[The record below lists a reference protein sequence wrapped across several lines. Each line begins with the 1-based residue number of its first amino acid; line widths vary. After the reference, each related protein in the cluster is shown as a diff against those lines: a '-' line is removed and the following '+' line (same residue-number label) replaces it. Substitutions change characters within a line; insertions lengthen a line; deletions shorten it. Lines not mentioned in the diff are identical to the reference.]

1 MVTPSLE
8 AYTFSGV
15 TSAED
20 MKQTAVV
27 ILNWNGRQH
36 LEQFLPSVV
45 EHTPQQVRI
54 VVADNGS
61 TDDSIAFIE
70 QTYPDIDIIR
80 LDKNYGF
87 AEGYNRALEQVEAEF
102 FILLNSDV
110 EVTAGWVEPL
120 VATLTNHRTV
130 AAVAPKLRSYGHR
143 EYFEYAGAAGGYID
157 ILGYPFCRGRIL
169 SSLEKDCGQYD
180 TAQEVFWASG
190 AAFCC
195 RADVFRTIGG
205 FDADFFAHME
215 EIDLCWRMQLQGYKI
230 MVEPHSVVYHLGGG
244 TMPNES
250 PRKLYLNYRN
260 NLSMLFKC
268 APTWQRILVAVARP
282 VADML
287 SALIYFLRGDKALAK
302 ATIEAYRD
310 FLALHGELNK
320 KRKAV
325 RSARKAESERI
336 YRGSIVLRYALGKK
350 LFGDLMK

>member
-1 MVTPSLE
+1 
-8 AYTFSGV
+8 
-15 TSAED
+15 
-20 MKQTAVV
+20 MKRTAVV

-45 EHTPQQVRI
+45 AHTPQQVRI
-54 VVADNGS
+54 IVADNGS
-61 TDDSIAFIE
+61 TDDSVAFLAQHYPAIE
-70 QTYPDIDIIR
+70 IIR
-80 LDKNYGF
+80 LERNYGF
-87 AEGYNRALEQVEAEF
+87 AEGYNRALEQVDAEF

-120 VATLTNHRTV
+120 VATLTNNRSV
-130 AAVAPKLRSYGHR
+130 AAVAPKLRSYGNRDH
-143 EYFEYAGAAGGYID
+143 FEYAGAAGGYID
-157 ILGYPFCRGRIL
+157 VLGYPFCRGRIL
-169 SSLEKDCGQYD
+169 STLEQDKGQYD

-195 RADVFRTIGG
+195 RADVFRMLGG

-215 EIDLCWRMQLQGYKI
+215 EIDLCWRMQLQGYRV
-230 MVEPHSVVYHLGGG
+230 MVEPHSTVYHLGGG

-287 SALIYFLRGDKALAK
+287 SAIIYLLRGDKALAK

-310 FLALHGELNK
+310 FFALHGELNK

-325 RSARKAESERI
+325 RSACKAESDKI
-336 YRGSIVLRYALGKK
+336 YYGSIVLWYAVGKRF
-350 LFGDLMK
+350 FGNLMK

>member
-1 MVTPSLE
+1 
-8 AYTFSGV
+8 
-15 TSAED
+15 
-20 MKQTAVV
+20 MKRTAVV

-45 EHTPQQVRI
+45 AHTPQQVRI
-54 VVADNGS
+54 IVADNGS
-61 TDDSIAFIE
+61 TDDSVAFLAQHYPAIE
-70 QTYPDIDIIR
+70 IIR
-80 LDKNYGF
+80 LERNYGF
-87 AEGYNRALEQVEAEF
+87 AEGYNRALEQVDAEF

-120 VATLTNHRTV
+120 VATLTNNRSV
-130 AAVAPKLRSYGHR
+130 AAVAPKLRSYGNRDH
-143 EYFEYAGAAGGYID
+143 FEYAGAAGGYID

-169 SSLEKDCGQYD
+169 STLEQDKGQYD

-195 RADVFRTIGG
+195 RADVFRMLGG

-230 MVEPHSVVYHLGGG
+230 MVEPHSTVYHLGGG

-287 SALIYFLRGDKALAK
+287 SALIYLLRGDKALAK

-310 FLALHGELNK
+310 FFALHGELNK

-325 RSARKAESERI
+325 RSACKAESDRI
-336 YRGSIVLRYALGKK
+336 YRGSIVLRYAVGKRF
-350 LFGDLMK
+350 FGNLMK

>member
-1 MVTPSLE
+1 
-8 AYTFSGV
+8 
-15 TSAED
+15 
-20 MKQTAVV
+20 MKRTAVV

-45 EHTPQQVRI
+45 AHTPQQVRI
-54 VVADNGS
+54 IVADNGS
-61 TDDSIAFIE
+61 TDDSVAFLAQHYPAIE
-70 QTYPDIDIIR
+70 IIR
-80 LDKNYGF
+80 LERNYGF
-87 AEGYNRALEQVEAEF
+87 AEGYNRALEQVDAEF

-120 VATLTNHRTV
+120 VATLTNNRSV
-130 AAVAPKLRSYGHR
+130 AAVAPKLRSYGNRDH
-143 EYFEYAGAAGGYID
+143 FEYAGAAGGYID
-157 ILGYPFCRGRIL
+157 VLGYPFCRGRIL
-169 SSLEKDCGQYD
+169 STLEQDKGQYD

-195 RADVFRTIGG
+195 RADVFRMLGG

-230 MVEPHSVVYHLGGG
+230 MVEPHSTVYHLGGG

-287 SALIYFLRGDKALAK
+287 SALIYLLRGDKALAK

-310 FLALHGELNK
+310 FFALHGELNK

-325 RSARKAESERI
+325 RSACKTESDRI
-336 YRGSIVLRYALGKK
+336 YRGSIVMRYAVGKRF
-350 LFGDLMK
+350 FGNLMK